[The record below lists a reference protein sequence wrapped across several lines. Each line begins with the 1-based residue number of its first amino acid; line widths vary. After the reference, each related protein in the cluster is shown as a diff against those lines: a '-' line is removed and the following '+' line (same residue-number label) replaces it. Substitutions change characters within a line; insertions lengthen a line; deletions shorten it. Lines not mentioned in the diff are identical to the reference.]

1 MFWEEEVLEKFSL
14 LNTKSKCTFKLEFLI
29 TGQPVPSTLTLLEIF
44 IQRVPLP
51 DSGSKSLSKI
61 VSRSGYNGTDIT

>member
-29 TGQPVPSTLTLLEIF
+29 TGQPVLSTLTLLGFF

-61 VSRSGYNGTDIT
+61 VSRSDYNVTDIT